1 MGSGRRIGVPLAV
14 AGVAAGA
21 AIGLRARRGTGDGPG
36 ADRSPEGWKSVTVL
50 VDEAAIRPGG
60 VYPRPLQDLEDR
72 LEIRLKPASRDRG
85 TELHARF
92 RPGTDSDPQAL
103 RAALRDAK
111 SILETG
117 IVQQADPVPH
127 GDRKHTPFG
136 AVQDQVE
143 SKAKGSGLL

>member
-21 AIGLRARRGTGDGPG
+21 AIGLRARRGAEGGPG
-36 ADRSPEGWKSVTVL
+36 ADRSPDGWKAVTVL
-50 VDEAAIRPGG
+50 VDEQGMRPGG
-60 VYPRPLQDLEDR
+60 AYPQPLRDLEDR

-92 RPGTDSDPQAL
+92 RPGAEPDPQAL

-111 SILETG
+111 SLIETG
-117 IVQQADPVPH
+117 IVQHADPVPH
-127 GDRKHTPFG
+127 GNRKHTPFG
-136 AVQDQVE
+136 AAQDAVE